1 MKLSDV
7 LNHFF
12 DLKLLSLLV
21 HSIRLVLSNIM
32 VHSLMVIL
40 SLDGVH
46 SWKVALSL
54 VMIHFIPCGTISFHD
69 SLSECGTNWCQGS
82 LEAWFYHELWFSS
95 WLRHYLFWWTTV
107 SILVLSHFRVHCK
120 HMYLSRNMIQSLL
133 KVLSLR
139 LIHLQQLVLSL
150 LMIRYQTME
159 LFPSMALSSTLVL
172 LCSTD
177 HSNLLLLLRERFT
190 LVLWCYQ
197 GVLIHFHRPGTIQS
211 YGSHRY
217 AGTIGFFGS
226 LTMHDAVK

>member
-1 MKLSDV
+1 MGFTS
-7 LNHFF
+7 F
-12 DLKLLSLLV
+12 LV
-21 HSIRLVLSNIM
+21 VLSVSM
-32 VHSLMVIL
+32 IL
-40 SLDGVH
+40 FRSV
-46 SWKVALSL
+46 
-54 VMIHFIPCGTISFHD
+54 
-69 SLSECGTNWCQGS
+69 
-82 LEAWFYHELWFSS
+82 ELID
-95 WLRHYLFWWTTV
+95 V
-107 SILVLSHFRVHCK
+107 RVHCK

-177 HSNLLLLLRERFT
+177 HSNLLLLLRERFA

-217 AGTIGFFGS
+217 AGTIGFLF
-226 LTMHDAVK
+226 H